1 MEAQVSVPPSTLA
14 SRSPLPPSV
23 CGAPSTACR
32 VLSDRFL
39 PQAVRVPAEE
49 PLVYA
54 LGQEEVG
61 GLKSPPAPRLCD
73 ALPLTDTCPSGL
85 CSWGLAPRSCSSPPG
100 LRKQRA
106 SFRPPDP
113 RVGRQAPGPKPSRSF
128 QVSWDIGESRCPKA
142 LWHLEAWD
150 AASPV
155 FPRIPVFPRMGW
167 CCRTTPS
174 FVSVSGNGKLRGC
187 AEGDPVPPDGVAVR
201 GFTGVGGRLCGP
213 TSLLLP
219 PVASP
224 PETPSLSGPWDGAAA
239 QEAQEARRQRQ
250 PRGERRT
257 ELRWPPPRDSP
268 RAGAGAGTLEWRP
281 LCSAPQAPVTLQAGA
296 RGECGRKDTLAC
308 EPLLLSG
315 PFSWDD
321 GCFFKDEDGSPF
333 APWEVITSA
342 QIDQSQRD

>member
-1 MEAQVSVPPSTLA
+1 MSVPPSTLA
-14 SRSPLPPSV
+14 SRSPLPPWV

-61 GLKSPPAPRLCD
+61 GGFKSPPAPRLCD

-155 FPRIPVFPRMGW
+155 FPRMGW

-174 FVSVSGNGKLRGC
+174 FVSVSGNGKPRGC

-219 PVASP
+219 PMASP

-257 ELRWPPPRDSP
+257 ELRWPPPPGLSPSRSRSRDTGVEAIVLRPPGSCHP
-268 RAGAGAGTLEWRP
+268 PGRCSGGMWAERHPGLRAPSL
-281 LCSAPQAPVTLQAGA
+281 V
-296 RGECGRKDTLAC
+296 
-308 EPLLLSG
+308 G

-333 APWEVITSA
+333 APWEVIASA